1 MTCGSAVLRY
11 LSSHE
16 LGCCSLLAGSSFV
29 VFMTLLPMVID
40 PSVLTFVLRLEPA
53 SCLTVYTAS
62 LSGTSNCSW
71 SSCQQGCT
79 VDIFKCY
86 HVNVSYVLTDPVQ
99 AARLMDQQI
108 QTDRSLLDD
117 DNRLGDGR
125 GGSGTAAAAVNEL
138 SPYQLPRQ
146 PPARLYPNVVGCG
159 YPPEVDCEQFFH
171 DYGRQVAFERVFPCF
186 ISMTDPT
193 VAVISAD
200 LSDAAWRLAVG
211 FSPLLICL
219 TLAVYVSLRLR
230 CRRRRRAAA
239 RLKGQTAIDLVEEQA
254 RRIAESKRLL
264 ESRKQ
269 MWLQAFRQDRS
280 VAGVSTSLAPPSAN
294 PHRAAATKKK
304 QSSPLPPAVVTTTT
318 SASQQQHQQN
328 QFQRDERGGRGGEE
342 EEEEEVEPSPVA
354 GPSRRRSRSYSPA
367 MPTSLPAPL
376 VATISATIHSP
387 AVTNQNAES
396 SESSHAP
403 SSSSPPLSPDPH
415 HSRPDPSLL
424 SVDTS

>member
-1 MTCGSAVLRY
+1 
-11 LSSHE
+11 
-16 LGCCSLLAGSSFV
+16 
-29 VFMTLLPMVID
+29 MVID

-99 AARLMDQQI
+99 ASRLMDQQI
-108 QTDRSLLDD
+108 QTDRSLLESD
-117 DNRLGDGR
+117 RLQ
-125 GGSGTAAAAVNEL
+125 GSMAAVDEL

-171 DYGRQVAFERVFPCF
+171 NYGRQVAFERVFPCF

-211 FSPLLICL
+211 FSPLLVCL

-280 VAGVSTSLAPPSAN
+280 VAGVSNSLAPPSAN
-294 PHRAAATKKK
+294 PHRVAAIKKK
-304 QSSPLPPAVVTTTT
+304 QSSSPSPLPPAVVTNT
-318 SASQQQHQQN
+318 SSPSQEHEQEQQRQQD
-328 QFQRDERGGRGGEE
+328 QFQRDEGGGGGGYEL
-342 EEEEEVEPSPVA
+342 SPVA
-354 GPSRRRSRSYSPA
+354 GPSRRSRSYSPPPSPA
-367 MPTSLPAPL
+367 MSTSLPAPL
-376 VATISATIHSP
+376 VATISATIHYSP
-387 AVTNQNAES
+387 TAAAVPATTQNTES
-396 SESSHAP
+396 SESNESP
-403 SSSSPPLSPDPH
+403 SSLDPH
-415 HSRPDPSLL
+415 RRPDPSLL
-424 SVDTS
+424 SVKTS